1 MMSVAH
7 CGGTLRM
14 GKVCLLRLAWS
25 RLLVLHGAWWSATE
39 KLADSYSLLA
49 CLAKVTII
57 VTTVLSTVNY
67 LPTHF
72 VPAKDITTIYQ
83 LFTIR
88 LSKQQVE
95 PMIKTTTEHSREGMD
110 EIKTSRSSSRSTP
123 EPQSH
128 NIHEGALPAPRSIA
142 NLSHPSKTPI
152 SNPTCRHT
160 RISIAIPP
168 SPGSRNTKNNPQSHH
183 HPCSSN

>member
-1 MMSVAH
+1 MLRSGKQSWLEICLWMMSVAH

-14 GKVCLLRLAWS
+14 GKVCLPRLAWS

-39 KLADSYSLLA
+39 RSTDSYSLLA

-110 EIKTSRSSSRSTP
+110 EIKRKQKQQSIYPRTTISQHTRRSTTSP
-123 EPQSH
+123 SLHRQPISSLETADLQSH
-128 NIHEGALPAPRSIA
+128 MP
-142 NLSHPSKTPI
+142 SHQDQHRDPPI
-152 SNPTCRHT
+152 SRLT
-160 RISIAIPP
+160 
-168 SPGSRNTKNNPQSHH
+168 
-183 HPCSSN
+183 